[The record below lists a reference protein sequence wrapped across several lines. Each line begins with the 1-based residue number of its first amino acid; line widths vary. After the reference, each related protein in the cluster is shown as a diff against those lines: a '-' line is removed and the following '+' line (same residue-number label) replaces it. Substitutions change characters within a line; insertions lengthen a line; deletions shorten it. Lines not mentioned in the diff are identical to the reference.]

1 MYVYIYIYIYMAQ
14 CKNREV
20 WNSRVGVHVSYPF
33 HTPLLKSP
41 FHTLFHTPVLTKRF
55 IPLLSNVSYPVSYP
69 VSNPVKVCCR
79 NHADVSKGI
88 LKFHFQHV
96 FSSLNFQ
103 LCYIPVAYPVSY
115 PAKASYPVSYP
126 VMLRYVLEVKSGK
139 SRAGWRLGRPG
150 SKEPGRLQI

>member
-1 MYVYIYIYIYMAQ
+1 MKQPRGCTRFIP
-14 CKNREV
+14 
-20 WNSRVGVHVSYPF
+20 VSYP
-33 HTPLLKSP
+33 
-41 FHTLFHTPVLTKRF
+41 PVEIT
-55 IPLLSNVSYPVSYP
+55 VSYPVSYP
-69 VSNPVKVCCR
+69 QLEQAFHTLLHTLFHTLFHTLLSIVSYPVSYPVKVCCR

-96 FSSLNFQ
+96 FSSLNVQ

-150 SKEPGRLQI
+150 SKEPGRCD

>member
-1 MYVYIYIYIYMAQ
+1 MVQ
-14 CKNREV
+14 CKNRGYETGYETAAWV
-20 WNSRVGVHVSYPF
+20 YTF
-33 HTPLLKSP
+33 HT
-41 FHTLFHTPVLTKRF
+41 RF
-55 IPLLSNVSYPVSYP
+55 IPPVEITVSYPVSYP
-69 VSNPVKVCCR
+69 QLEQAFHTLFHALLSIVSNPVSYPVSYPVKVCCR

-96 FSSLNFQ
+96 FSNLNVQ
-103 LCYIPVAYPVSY
+103 LCYIPVACPVSY